1 MDWATHTTSS
11 GGGASILT
19 NERRHTLILSS
30 EESFAGA
37 IYCTFGFSKVLQLY
51 KYRWRICVI
60 NPIIR
65 TGADRGGVCPPCMC
79 LAAILAIGP
88 STLFGETED

>member
-11 GGGASILT
+11 GGEGGVASILT

-30 EESFAGA
+30 QESFAGA
-37 IYCTFGFSKVLQLY
+37 IYRTFGFSKVLQLY

-60 NPIIR
+60 NP
-65 TGADRGGVCPPCMC
+65 
-79 LAAILAIGP
+79 L
-88 STLFGETED
+88 